1 MAWGSCENCAKLA
14 EDHDSFL
21 ANPYKLFFYYI
32 PYSAEMYVCD
42 TVGHH
47 ISAGNI
53 SAATFAVTQ
62 GEHSNSFNI
71 KKCYTKSHFD
81 FLLEK
86 KNKFNCYYNNSIFI
100 ICQYLHMIIKRI
112 GIDLGTTYT
121 LVHLPKRGIVIN
133 EPSVVAISMTDKK
146 ILAVGNEAK
155 DMLGRTPDNII
166 ALKPLKDGV
175 IADYRATEAM
185 LRYFINKSLGG
196 IRLFR
201 PEVMV
206 AVPAGISST
215 ERRAVI
221 DATIAAGAKAAYI
234 IKEPVAAAIG
244 ADIPIGS
251 ASGHMIIDIG
261 GGTAE
266 MAVISLGGIVS
277 STSVRVGG
285 IRFDNAI
292 IDYIRRKYNLSIGE
306 RTAEEIKINIGSALY
321 LENKLTMEIR
331 GRDIISG
338 LPRSIMV
345 TSNDVTESIQNEL
358 EAIINAVKKVLHD
371 TPPELSSDIMD
382 KGMVLSGGSS
392 LLRNIDQ
399 LLSRTTG
406 VPAYVANDA
415 LLCVAKGT
423 GIALDNLD
431 SYKRSILA
439 TK

>member
-1 MAWGSCENCAKLA
+1 M
-14 EDHDSFL
+14 F
-21 ANPYKLFFYYI
+21 
-32 PYSAEMYVCD
+32 
-42 TVGHH
+42 
-47 ISAGNI
+47 
-53 SAATFAVTQ
+53 
-62 GEHSNSFNI
+62 
-71 KKCYTKSHFD
+71 
-81 FLLEK
+81 
-86 KNKFNCYYNNSIFI
+86 
-100 ICQYLHMIIKRI
+100 IKRI

-121 LVHLPKRGIVIN
+121 LVYLPKRGIVIN
-133 EPSVVAISMTDKK
+133 EPSVVAISMDDRK

-155 DMLGRTPDNII
+155 DMLGRTPDTII

-175 IADYRATEAM
+175 IADYRTTEAM
-185 LRYFINKSLGG
+185 LRYFLNKTLGG

-215 ERRAVI
+215 ERRAVTE
-221 DATIAAGAKAAYI
+221 ATIAAGAKAAYI

-251 ASGHMIIDIG
+251 PSGHMIVDIG

-266 MAVISLGGIVS
+266 MAVISLGGIVA

-285 IRFDNAI
+285 NKFDAAI
-292 IDYIRRKYNLSIGE
+292 LEYVRRKYNLAIGE
-306 RTAEEIKINIGSALY
+306 RTSEEIKINIGSALF
-321 LENKLTMEIR
+321 LEDKLTMEIR
-331 GRDIISG
+331 GRDMITG
-338 LPRSIMV
+338 LPRSINV
-345 TSNDVTESIQNEL
+345 TSDDVTEAIQNEL
-358 EAIINAVKKVLHD
+358 EAIINAAKRVLHK
-371 TPPELSSDIMD
+371 TPPELSADIMD

-399 LLSRTTG
+399 LISRTTG
-406 VPAYVANDA
+406 VPVYVADEP

>member
-1 MAWGSCENCAKLA
+1 M
-14 EDHDSFL
+14 F
-21 ANPYKLFFYYI
+21 
-32 PYSAEMYVCD
+32 
-42 TVGHH
+42 
-47 ISAGNI
+47 
-53 SAATFAVTQ
+53 
-62 GEHSNSFNI
+62 
-71 KKCYTKSHFD
+71 KKK
-81 FLLEK
+81 
-86 KNKFNCYYNNSIFI
+86 
-100 ICQYLHMIIKRI
+100 I

-133 EPSVVAISMTDKK
+133 EPSVVAVSMADKK

-155 DMLGRTPDNII
+155 DMLGRTPDSII
-166 ALKPLKDGV
+166 AIKPLKDGV
-175 IADYRATEAM
+175 IADYRTTEAM
-185 LRYFINKSLGG
+185 LRYFINKAVGG
-196 IRLFR
+196 VRLFR

-277 STSVRVGG
+277 LTSVRVGG
-285 IRFDNAI
+285 NKFDI
-292 IDYIRRKYNLSIGE
+292 SILDYVRKKYNLAIGE
-306 RTAEEIKINIGSALY
+306 RTAEEIKIKIGSALY
-321 LENKLTMEIR
+321 LEDKLSMEIR
-331 GRDIISG
+331 GRDILTG
-338 LPRSIMV
+338 LPRTIAI
-345 TSNDVTESIQNEL
+345 TSSDITEALQNEL
-358 EAIINAVKKVLHD
+358 EANIKAAKRVLHE
-371 TPPELSSDIMD
+371 TPAELSADIMD
-382 KGMVLSGGSS
+382 KGMVISGGST
-392 LLRNIDQ
+392 LLRNINQ

-406 VPAYVANDA
+406 VPAYVADDA

-423 GIALDNLD
+423 GIALENLD

>member
-1 MAWGSCENCAKLA
+1 M
-14 EDHDSFL
+14 F
-21 ANPYKLFFYYI
+21 
-32 PYSAEMYVCD
+32 
-42 TVGHH
+42 
-47 ISAGNI
+47 
-53 SAATFAVTQ
+53 
-62 GEHSNSFNI
+62 
-71 KKCYTKSHFD
+71 
-81 FLLEK
+81 
-86 KNKFNCYYNNSIFI
+86 
-100 ICQYLHMIIKRI
+100 IKRI

-133 EPSVVAISMTDKK
+133 EPSVVAISMIDKK

-155 DMLGRTPDNII
+155 DMLGRTPDTII

-175 IADYRATEAM
+175 IADYRTTEAM
-185 LRYFINKSLGG
+185 LRYFINKALGG
-196 IRLFR
+196 VRLFR

-206 AVPAGISST
+206 AVPAGITST

-221 DATIAAGAKAAYI
+221 DATIAAGARAAYI
-234 IKEPVAAAIG
+234 IKEPIAAAIG

-251 ASGHMIIDIG
+251 ASGHMIVDIG

-266 MAVISLGGIVS
+266 MAVISLGGVVT

-285 IRFDNAI
+285 NKFDGAI
-292 IDYIRRKYNLSIGE
+292 TDFIRRKYNLAIGE

-321 LENKLTMEIR
+321 LEDKLTMEIR

-338 LPRSIMV
+338 LPRTITVS
-345 TSNDVTESIQNEL
+345 SDDVTEAIQNEL
-358 EAIINAVKKVLHD
+358 EAIINAAKRVLQE
-371 TPPELSSDIMD
+371 TPPELAADIMD

-392 LLRNIDQ
+392 QLRNIDQ
-399 LLSRTTG
+399 LLSRTTD
-406 VPAYVANDA
+406 VPAFIADDA
-415 LLCVAKGT
+415 PLCVAKGT